1 MGNFVSRF
9 GAAFLAILAACA
21 TLFFLA
27 PIVLEKPDDGTTKP
41 WPFYSRGPVPGEIEL
56 TDLFVADFE
65 LVDHNGQPATD
76 ERFEGKPMLIYFGF
90 ASCPDVCPA
99 ALSVLSATLEE
110 LGRDADELQTLF
122 ITVDP
127 ERDTPEKLKSHL
139 AFDDRLL
146 GLTGSVEAVDAARE
160 KMKVYAAKVELSDS
174 ALGYTVDHQSLFF
187 LTDQSGK
194 PVRAFDD
201 SLDPQSLAKAIR
213 PWL

>member
-1 MGNFVSRF
+1 MIVQNIRLSAV
-9 GAAFLAILAACA
+9 AAITLLAACS
-21 TLFFLA
+21 
-27 PIVLEKPDDGTTKP
+27 D
-41 WPFYSRGPVPGEIEL
+41 SGPVPGEIEL

-65 LVDHNGQPATD
+65 LIDHNGEAATD
-76 ERFEGKPMLIYFGF
+76 ERFEGKPMLMYFGF

-110 LGRDADELQTLF
+110 LGGEAGKLQPLF

-127 ERDTPEKLKSHL
+127 ERDTPEKLKAHL

-146 GLTGSVEAVDAARE
+146 GLTGSLEAVDAARDA
-160 KMKVYAAKVELSDS
+160 MKVYAAKVQLDES

-187 LTDQSGK
+187 LTDKAGK

-201 SLDPQSLAKAIR
+201 SLDPETLAKAIR